1 MKTSEAVT
9 KRLERRHTWIDSRSC
24 NDHFFRIF
32 RRELDKAK
40 HLDRSA
46 LVLWLFIGTELSGNS
61 RGWKIG
67 GQAIQEYTG
76 LSRASLYRAM
86 DQLRSAGLVKT
97 ECARCEKAA
106 TGCEKHEKA
115 TTRHRII

>member
-1 MKTSEAVT
+1 MKRT
-9 KRLERRHTWIDSRSC
+9 ERRHTWIDSRSC

-32 RRELDKAK
+32 RVELDKAK
-40 HLDRSA
+40 NLDRSA
-46 LVLWLFIGTELSGNS
+46 LILWLYIGTELSGNS

-86 DQLRSAGLVKT
+86 DQLRDAGLVKT
-97 ECARCEKAA
+97 TCAQCESAKSP
-106 TGCEKHEKA
+106 CDKHERS
-115 TTRHRII
+115 TTTHRII